1 DILRFHAVYWPAMLM
16 SAGLPTPTTV
26 FGHGFLTKDGHKMGK
41 SLGNTIDPDELVTTF
56 GADAV
61 RYFFLREIEFGSD
74 GDFSK
79 ERFVNIVNANLANTI
94 GNLVNRTLG
103 LLKKNCSSTLSI
115 DSASLPLDH
124 PLRATTAASMATAA
138 ACYAALDFSGACEA
152 ILAPAAAGNGFLE
165 ERAPW
170 SKFKKGGADA
180 EEAAADLV
188 AVLETARCV
197 AVALSPIT
205 PTLSQNIYMQL
216 GFTAEQFS
224 AIQW

>member
-1 DILRFHAVYWPAMLM
+1 MGKSLGNSIDPDELV
-16 SAGLPTPTTV
+16 TT
-26 FGHGFLTKDGHKMGK
+26 FGADVDGHKMGESLGNTIDPDKLVTTFGADADGHKMGK

-115 DSASLPLDH
+115 DSAYLPLDH
-124 PLRATTAASMATAA
+124 PLRTTTAASMATAA
-138 ACYAALDFSGACEA
+138 VCYAALDFSGACEA
-152 ILAPAAAGNGFLE
+152 ILVPAAAGNGFLE

-170 SKFKKGGADA
+170 SKFKQGGAEA
-180 EEAAADLV
+180 EEAATVLV

-197 AVALSPIT
+197 AVAFSST
-205 PTLSQNIYMQL
+205 PLP
-216 GFTAEQFS
+216 E
-224 AIQW
+224 